1 MVENLYNERILEL
14 AATLSKVGRLENA
27 EFSSEAV
34 SRLCGSK
41 VTVDIKISGNKI
53 NDFSHVVKAC
63 ALGQASS
70 SVMAKKI
77 IGTEINELLDLKI
90 RMKEMLKD
98 DGPPPSGKWSDLE
111 VLQPV
116 KDYKGRHSSVLLT
129 FDAVEDCINQYLSK
143 SEKPSGELL
152 WILL

>member
-41 VTVDIKISGNKI
+41 VTVDIKISGDKV

-77 IGTEINELLDLKI
+77 IGTDINELLDLKI
-90 RMKEMLKD
+90 RIKEMLKD

-143 SEKPSGELL
+143 SQKPSGELL
-152 WILL
+152 

>member
-77 IGTEINELLDLKI
+77 IGTDINELLDLKI

-143 SEKPSGELL
+143 SQKPSGEL
-152 WILL
+152 I

>member
-77 IGTEINELLDLKI
+77 IGTDINELLDLKI

-152 WILL
+152 

>member
-41 VTVDIKISGNKI
+41 VTIDIKISGNKV

-77 IGTEINELLDLKI
+77 IGTDINELLDLKI
-90 RMKEMLKD
+90 RMKEMLKH

-143 SEKPSGELL
+143 SQKPSGELL
-152 WILL
+152 

>member
-27 EFSSEAV
+27 EFSSEAI

-77 IGTEINELLDLKI
+77 IGTDINELLDLKI
-90 RMKEMLKD
+90 RMKEMLKH

-143 SEKPSGELL
+143 SQKPSGELL
-152 WILL
+152 

>member
-41 VTVDIKISGNKI
+41 VTVDIKISGNKV

-77 IGTEINELLDLKI
+77 IGTDINELLDLKI

-143 SEKPSGELL
+143 SQKPSGELL

>member
-27 EFSSEAV
+27 EFSSEAI

-41 VTVDIKISGNKI
+41 VTVDIEISGNKI
-53 NDFSHVVKAC
+53 NNFSHVVKAC

-77 IGTEINELLDLKI
+77 IGTDINELLDLKI
-90 RMKEMLKD
+90 RMKEMLKH

-116 KDYKGRHSSVLLT
+116 KDYKVRHSSVLLT

-143 SEKPSGELL
+143 SQKPSGELL
-152 WILL
+152 

>member
-14 AATLSKVGRLENA
+14 AATLSKVGRLESA

-41 VTVDIKISGNKI
+41 VTVDIKISGNKV

-77 IGTEINELLDLKI
+77 IGTDINELLDLKI

-143 SEKPSGELL
+143 SQKPSGELL
-152 WILL
+152 

>member
-41 VTVDIKISGNKI
+41 VTVDIKISGNKV

-77 IGTEINELLDLKI
+77 IGTDINELLNLKI

-129 FDAVEDCINQYLSK
+129 FDAVEDCINQYLST
-143 SEKPSGELL
+143 SQKPSGELL
-152 WILL
+152 

>member
-1 MVENLYNERILEL
+1 MVENLYNDRILEL

-98 DGPPPSGKWSDLE
+98 NGPPPSGKWSDLE

-143 SEKPSGELL
+143 SQKPSGELL
-152 WILL
+152 

>member
-1 MVENLYNERILEL
+1 MVENLYNDRILKL
-14 AATLSKVGRLENA
+14 AASLSKVGRIDCA
-27 EFSSEAV
+27 EFSSEAI

-41 VTVDIKISGNKI
+41 VTVDLDISKNTV
-53 NDFSHVVKAC
+53 NSFSHIVKAC

-70 SVMAKKI
+70 SVMAKNI
-77 IGTEINELLDLKI
+77 IGTDIYELLDLKTK
-90 RMKEMLKD
+90 MKGMLKD

-129 FDAVEDCINQYLSK
+129 FDAVENCINQYLLK
-143 SEKPSGELL
+143 SEKSNGE
-152 WILL
+152 IS

>member
-152 WILL
+152 

>member
-143 SEKPSGELL
+143 SQKPSGELL
-152 WILL
+152 

>member
-1 MVENLYNERILEL
+1 MCPRSGI
-14 AATLSKVGRLENA
+14 
-27 EFSSEAV
+27 F
-34 SRLCGSK
+34 
-41 VTVDIKISGNKI
+41 ISNG
-53 NDFSHVVKAC
+53 
-63 ALGQASS
+63 
-70 SVMAKKI
+70 KKI
-77 IGTEINELLDLKI
+77 IGTDINELLDLKI

-143 SEKPSGELL
+143 SQKPSGELL
-152 WILL
+152 

>member
-41 VTVDIKISGNKI
+41 VTVDIEISGNKI

-63 ALGQASS
+63 AQMHSS
-70 SVMAKKI
+70 PVERV
-77 IGTEINELLDLKI
+77 TEILVP
-90 RMKEMLKD
+90 
-98 DGPPPSGKWSDLE
+98 G
-111 VLQPV
+111 
-116 KDYKGRHSSVLLT
+116 
-129 FDAVEDCINQYLSK
+129 
-143 SEKPSGELL
+143 
-152 WILL
+152 

>member
-77 IGTEINELLDLKI
+77 IGTDINELLDLKI

-98 DGPPPSGKWSDLE
+98 NGPPPSGKWSDLE

-143 SEKPSGELL
+143 SQKPSG
-152 WILL
+152 

>member
-70 SVMAKKI
+70 SVMEKKI

-152 WILL
+152 

>member
-14 AATLSKVGRLENA
+14 AATLSKVGRLKNA

-41 VTVDIKISGNKI
+41 VTVDIGISGNKI

-77 IGTEINELLDLKI
+77 IGTDINELLDLKI
-90 RMKEMLKD
+90 RMKQMLKD

-143 SEKPSGELL
+143 SQKPSGELL
-152 WILL
+152 

>member
-98 DGPPPSGKWSDLE
+98 NGPPPSGKWSDLE

-143 SEKPSGELL
+143 SQKPSGELL
-152 WILL
+152 

>member
-41 VTVDIKISGNKI
+41 VTVDIEISRNKI
-53 NDFSHVVKAC
+53 NNFSHVVKAC

-77 IGTEINELLDLKI
+77 IGTDINELLDLKI
-90 RMKEMLKD
+90 RMKEMLKH

-152 WILL
+152 

>member
-14 AATLSKVGRLENA
+14 AATLSNGGRLENA
-27 EFSSEAV
+27 EFYSEAI

-41 VTVDIKISGNKI
+41 VTVDIEISGNKI
-53 NDFSHVVKAC
+53 NNFSHVVKAC

-77 IGTEINELLDLKI
+77 IGTDINELLDLKI
-90 RMKEMLKD
+90 RMKEMLKH

-143 SEKPSGELL
+143 SQKPSGELL
-152 WILL
+152 

>member
-41 VTVDIKISGNKI
+41 VTVDIKISGDKV

-77 IGTEINELLDLKI
+77 IGTDINELLDLKI

-129 FDAVEDCINQYLSK
+129 FDAVEDCINQYL
-143 SEKPSGELL
+143 
-152 WILL
+152 

>member
-143 SEKPSGELL
+143 SQKPSGEL
-152 WILL
+152 I

>member
-41 VTVDIKISGNKI
+41 VTVDIKISGDKV

-77 IGTEINELLDLKI
+77 IGTDINELLDLKI

-143 SEKPSGELL
+143 SQKPSGELL
-152 WILL
+152 

>member
-1 MVENLYNERILEL
+1 MVENLYNDRILKL
-14 AATLSKVGRLENA
+14 AASLSTVGRIESA
-27 EFSSEAV
+27 EFSSQAI

-41 VTVDIKISGNKI
+41 VTVDLEISKNTVSS
-53 NDFSHVVKAC
+53 FSHIVKAC

-70 SVMAKKI
+70 SVMAENI
-77 IGTEINELLDLKI
+77 IGTDIYELLDLKAKM
-90 RMKEMLKD
+90 RGMLKD

-129 FDAVEDCINQYLSK
+129 FDAVEDCINQYLLKSK
-143 SEKPSGELL
+143 KSNGE
-152 WILL
+152 IS

>member
-41 VTVDIKISGNKI
+41 VTVDIEISGNKI
-53 NDFSHVVKAC
+53 NDFSHVLKAC
-63 ALGQASS
+63 ALCQASS

-77 IGTEINELLDLKI
+77 IGTDINELLDLKI
-90 RMKEMLKD
+90 RMKEMLKH

-143 SEKPSGELL
+143 SQKPSGELL
-152 WILL
+152 

>member
-27 EFSSEAV
+27 EFSSEAI

-41 VTVDIKISGNKI
+41 VTVDIEISGNKI
-53 NDFSHVVKAC
+53 NNFSHVVKAC

-77 IGTEINELLDLKI
+77 IGTDIN
-90 RMKEMLKD
+90 
-98 DGPPPSGKWSDLE
+98 
-111 VLQPV
+111 
-116 KDYKGRHSSVLLT
+116 
-129 FDAVEDCINQYLSK
+129 LS
-143 SEKPSGELL
+143 L
-152 WILL
+152 IHI